1 MLSRSERHETRNS
14 TRRADPCGGAEE
26 FADRGGI
33 STTDGLLCCSIL
45 NDDSVGVY
53 TGGTGEGKSLTGDKG
68 LGTLIAEGGA
78 FLMPFSI
85 VSRGRV
91 GAVVTTVETA
101 SSIGLLMVKYLL
113 FEDVGALKLGIDGE

>member
-1 MLSRSERHETRNS
+1 MRLDF
-14 TRRADPCGGAEE
+14 RRGLTSAEDVEE
-26 FADRGGI
+26 FAGRGGI

-53 TGGTGEGKSLTGDKG
+53 TGGTDCSEGESLTGDKA

-85 VSRGRV
+85 ASRGRV
-91 GAVVTTVETA
+91 DAVVTIDGTA
-101 SSIGLLMVKYLL
+101 MSVIGLLMVEYLL
-113 FEDVGALKLGIDGE
+113 VEDVGTLKLGVDGE